1 MTGVL
6 ILPQRNPLV
15 LAKQVA
21 TLDYLSGGR
30 LELGIG
36 VGWLREEF
44 EAIGVPFERR
54 GQRTDEYVAA
64 MRALWANDDA
74 SHAGETVQF
83 KGMSCNPKPAQGSV
97 PIIVGGHSEAAAKR
111 AGRLGEGYFPAIGRH
126 VDLPHLF
133 EVARRSAQTHGRD
146 PGALQFMAG
155 CPDIFGPDP
164 RGAVAERASIG
175 VTRIAVPGMQFA
187 ADPERQLETF
197 AERIIRHFA

>member
-83 KGMSCNPKPAQGSV
+83 KGMSCNPKPAQGFSTNYRGR
-97 PIIVGGHSEAAAKR
+97 PFRGGRETRWAPGGGVFS
-111 AGRLGEGYFPAIGRH
+111 GYRP
-126 VDLPHLF
+126 
-133 EVARRSAQTHGRD
+133 ARRSTSLIRGSATLR
-146 PGALQFMAG
+146 AN
-155 CPDIFGPDP
+155 P
-164 RGAVAERASIG
+164 R
-175 VTRIAVPGMQFA
+175 P
-187 ADPERQLETF
+187 
-197 AERIIRHFA
+197 